1 MSTPTSKLAIQVG
14 QRIVDLRKTLGYT
27 QEELAERADISVSFL
42 SMIERARRMP
52 RVKTLAV
59 LASAFG
65 IPLSELLAGVR
76 ESRAGSREPVVPLIA
91 YIESLRLDSSD
102 VEALLSIAKTMFPLP
117 PVSQST

>member
-1 MSTPTSKLAIQVG
+1 MPAPTSKLAIQVG
-14 QRIVDLRKTLGYT
+14 QRIVELRKALRYT

-59 LASAFG
+59 LAGAFG
-65 IPLSELLAGVR
+65 IPLSELLAGVS
-76 ESRAGSREPVVPLIA
+76 ESRAESREPVVPLIA

-102 VEALLSIAKTMFPLP
+102 VEALLIIAKTMFPVP
-117 PVSQST
+117 PVRQTT